1 MTAMK
6 VQITV
11 EEAGLNWKLFNADF
25 QAFAVEEVL
34 MTVVETKVELIS
46 FLFLPP
52 PPSMSF
58 GISSTTGP

>member
-1 MTAMK
+1 
-6 VQITV
+6 
-11 EEAGLNWKLFNADF
+11 
-25 QAFAVEEVL
+25 